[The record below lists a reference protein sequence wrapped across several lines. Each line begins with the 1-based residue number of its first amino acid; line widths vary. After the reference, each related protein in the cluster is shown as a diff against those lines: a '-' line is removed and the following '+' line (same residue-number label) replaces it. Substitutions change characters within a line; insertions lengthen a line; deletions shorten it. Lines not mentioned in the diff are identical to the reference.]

1 MLSSMYSA
9 VSGLNASNQRM
20 AVVGDNIANVSTS
33 AYKTSEISF
42 ESLIN
47 LSVGGVT
54 GQEIG
59 GGVLTG
65 NLRYDWS
72 QGTIQKSSNPYDMAI
87 AGNGF
92 FIVKDDVNTYFTR
105 DGQFGFNAAGNLQT
119 SSGMAI
125 QGFKITTDATTGATT
140 TAATATDIDIVE
152 TAGTPPVLYQDVTV
166 DNNGIYY
173 GVSATGVKTPLYQI
187 ALCTTTDSSVMAK
200 MSNNLYEKTSNDA
213 TDPLIIGAPAT
224 NGLGAV
230 ESQSLEMSNVD
241 IAREFVNMIEAQRAF
256 SANSKVITTS
266 DEMLQELVNIKR

>member
-20 AVVGDNIANVSTS
+20 AVIGDNIANVNTS

-47 LSVGGVT
+47 LSVAGVT

-65 NLRYDWS
+65 SLRYDWS

-92 FIVKDDVNTYFTR
+92 FVVKDASGSSYYTR
-105 DGQFGFNAAGNLQT
+105 DGEFGFDATGNLQT
-119 SSGMAI
+119 SSGMAV
-125 QGFKITTDATTGATT
+125 QGFAYPAPATPATTDLVPIVIDPTLFQDITIDEDGTYWGVTKVAPP
-140 TAATATDIDIVE
+140 AA
-152 TAGTPPVLYQDVTV
+152 
-166 DNNGIYY
+166 
-173 GVSATGVKTPLYQI
+173 GVKT
-187 ALCTTTDSSVMAK
+187 ALFQTGLCATTDTSVMAK
-200 MSNNLYEKTSNDA
+200 MSKNLYSKTTNDA
-213 TDPLIIGAPAT
+213 TDPLIIGTPMT

-241 IAREFVNMIEAQRAF
+241 IAQEFVNMISAQRAF